1 VSATTT
7 RPAKTPQPP
16 LVRVVRLGPASGRV
30 DARAVAVCVVG
41 IALLV
46 FVSALSI
53 GTGDFKIGV
62 PDVLRVIAG
71 GGDPAHQ
78 FIVNEL
84 RLPRVAVGLLVGL
97 ALGAAGAMTQ
107 TLARNPLASP
117 DILGVTD
124 GAAVGAVAVIVLG
137 GTTGALATG
146 LSAVG
151 VTAAAF
157 VGALAATVA
166 VYLLAWRGGV
176 DGTRLVLVGIGVGAI
191 LSALVSWM
199 LTRARIWDAQAAAV
213 WLTGSINGRGWEQ
226 AEPLFWALVV
236 LLPLALAAG
245 RTLRV
250 MQLGDDSAQSLGVRL
265 QRAQLAV
272 LVIAVALT
280 AFAVSAAG
288 PIEFV
293 AFVVPQIALRLAGAS
308 RPPILA
314 SAIYGALLV
323 VSADLVA
330 RVVLPVELPVGIVTS
345 AVGAPYLI
353 WILVKRNREVSA

>member
-1 VSATTT
+1 M
-7 RPAKTPQPP
+7 RI
-16 LVRVVRLGPASGRV
+16 GPVSGRI
-30 DARAVAVCVVG
+30 DARSIGVCVVG
-41 IALLV
+41 VAVLIVMVAV
-46 FVSALSI
+46 SI
-53 GTGDFKIGV
+53 GTGDFQISV
-62 PDVLRVIAG
+62 PDVLKVLAG

-84 RLPRVAVGLLVGL
+84 RLPRVAVGLLVGA
-97 ALGAAGAMTQ
+97 ALGVAGALTQ
-107 TLARNPLASP
+107 TFARNALASP

-137 GTTGALATG
+137 GTTGTLATS

-157 VGALAATVA
+157 LGALLATVA
-166 VYLLAWRGGV
+166 IYLLAWRGGI
-176 DGTRLVLVGIGVGAI
+176 DGTRLVLIGIGVGAI
-191 LSALVSWM
+191 LSAVVSWL

-226 AEPLFWALVV
+226 AKPLFWALVL
-236 LLPLALAAG
+236 LLPAALIAG

-250 MQLGDDSAQSLGVRL
+250 MQLGDDSAQALGVRL
-265 QRAQLAV
+265 QRAQLVV

-323 VSADLVA
+323 VTADLIA

-345 AVGAPYLI
+345 VVGAPYLI